1 MKMNISYS
9 SFHKDQGLG
18 RRLGLF
24 DSSMM
29 MIGIVIGSGIFVT
42 TGIMAKSLPSAMLI
56 LLAWG
61 AAGLIILF
69 GALTYAELGTTM
81 PEAGGQYVY
90 LKEAY
95 GPLYGYL
102 FGWKMFLVNMTG
114 SIAAL
119 AVAFSEYLST
129 YFPYLS
135 SSYQI
140 FTKEIN
146 IFGIHW
152 DYSLSLG
159 QLLAIVVILLLTF
172 YNAAGVG
179 FGKNLQ
185 NLLTVIKIGTL
196 LAFIILGFAVG
207 KKSLIDTAL
216 NPTGLSLIQLI
227 SGFGIVLIAI
237 SWAFDGWNNIN
248 YVAGEIKNPKRN
260 LTYALILGTLGITV
274 LYILT
279 NTVYFL
285 ALPIDQMSGVI
296 RVAEKASTALF
307 GGAAAT
313 FLTAAILV
321 SILGALHGAIFAGS
335 RVYYAMAKDDLFFKK
350 IGKVHPRFK
359 TPANAIFLQ
368 GLWACFLTLTGT
380 FEQLITFV
388 MFMGILFWIAAAAS
402 VFTLRKKQP
411 HILRPYKTWGYPVVP
426 MIFIIALSGVLVS
439 TLISRPVESLA
450 GLILTGLGIPIYYI
464 WMRRK

>member
-1 MKMNISYS
+1 MTKS
-9 SFHKDQGLG
+9 SFPSNKKPELN

-42 TGIMAKSLPSAMLI
+42 TGIMAKTLPSSVLI

-61 AAGLIILF
+61 VAGLIILF
-69 GALTYAELGTTM
+69 GALTYAELGTAL

-95 GPLYGYL
+95 GPLYAFL

-119 AVAFSEYLST
+119 GVAFSEYLSS
-129 YFPYLS
+129 YFPRLS
-135 SSYQI
+135 STSLI
-140 FTKEIN
+140 FSKEIN
-146 IFGIHW
+146 ILGINW

-159 QLLAIVVILLLTF
+159 QIVAIAIILLLTI

-185 NLLTVIKIGTL
+185 NFLTVIKIGTL
-196 LAFIILGFAVG
+196 LAFVILGFAFG
-207 KKSLIDTAL
+207 KKSFIDTSL
-216 NPTGLSLIQLI
+216 NPAGLSLIQLI
-227 SGFGIVLIAI
+227 SGFGIALIAI

-274 LYILT
+274 LYFLT
-279 NTVYFL
+279 NIVYFL
-285 ALPIDQMSGVI
+285 ALPIDQMAGVI

-307 GGAAAT
+307 GGAAGIL
-313 FLTAAILV
+313 LTAAVLV

-335 RVYYAMAKDDLFFKK
+335 RVYYAMGKDKLFFRRV
-350 IGKVHPRFK
+350 GEVHPRFK
-359 TPANAIFLQ
+359 TPANAILLQ

-388 MFMGILFWIAAAAS
+388 MFIGILFWIAAAAS
-402 VFTLRKKQP
+402 VFTLRKKRP
-411 HILRPYKTWGYPVVP
+411 DLPRPYKTWGYPVVP
-426 MIFIIALSGVLVS
+426 AIFIIALSGVLVS
-439 TLISRPVESLA
+439 TLIGRPVESLA
-450 GLILTGLGIPIYYI
+450 GLILTGLGIPIYFI
-464 WMRRK
+464 WKRNK